1 MADKQPVYAEH
12 FPYKVYKL
20 RGITYV
26 PHYKNPDAYVG
37 PGYPNNGR
45 TWYTSEQLLAAGA
58 QESAAQLLSRATVAS
73 RDWND

>member
-1 MADKQPVYAEH
+1 MTERTPTYADRH
-12 FPYKVYKL
+12 PYKVYKL

-45 TWYTSEQLLAAGA
+45 VWYTKEQLMAAGA
-58 QESAAQLLSRATVAS
+58 KESAEHLLIRSTTALK
-73 RDWND
+73 DWND

>member
-1 MADKQPVYAEH
+1 MTERSPVYADR
-12 FPYKVYKL
+12 FPHKVYKL
-20 RGITYV
+20 KGITYV

-45 TWYTSEQLLAAGA
+45 IWFTREQLLAAGA
-58 QESAAQLLSRATVAS
+58 KESIEQLLLRTTTAA